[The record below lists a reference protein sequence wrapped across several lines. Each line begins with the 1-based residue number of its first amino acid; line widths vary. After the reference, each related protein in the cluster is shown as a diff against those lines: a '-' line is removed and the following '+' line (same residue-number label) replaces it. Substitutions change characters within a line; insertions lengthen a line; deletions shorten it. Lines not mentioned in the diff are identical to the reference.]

1 MRPPRPLEATDV
13 LVAES
18 TYGNRSHPRTDP
30 EEELGEVIARAAK
43 RGGVVLVAAFAVGR
57 AETLMLHLSRLR
69 RRQAIPD
76 IPIYLNSPMAIDASG
91 MYQRHPEEHR
101 LQEREYK
108 DMYRVAIMT
117 RSVDDSK
124 LLNLR
129 GGPMVI
135 ISASG
140 MLTGG
145 RILHHLQAY
154 AADPNNVVV
163 LSGYQAGGTRGAALA
178 GGARRLR
185 IFGEDVEVKAEVV
198 MLESLS
204 AHADSDEMINWMQK
218 SPRAPRMTYVTHGEP
233 DASDSLRVRIR
244 RELGWNV
251 RVPEHLEAVPL
262 RHPR

>member
-1 MRPPRPLEATDV
+1 
-13 LVAES
+13 
-18 TYGNRSHPRTDP
+18 
-30 EEELGEVIARAAK
+30 
-43 RGGVVLVAAFAVGR
+43 
-57 AETLMLHLSRLR
+57 
-69 RRQAIPD
+69 
-76 IPIYLNSPMAIDASG
+76 MAIDASG